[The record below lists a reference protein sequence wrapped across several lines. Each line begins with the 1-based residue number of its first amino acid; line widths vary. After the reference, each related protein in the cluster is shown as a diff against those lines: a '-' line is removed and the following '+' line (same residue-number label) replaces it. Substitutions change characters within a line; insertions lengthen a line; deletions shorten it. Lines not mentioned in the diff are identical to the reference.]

1 MNNYK
6 IGSFIAKKR
15 NQLGI
20 TQRQLAEKLYVTD
33 KTISRWENG
42 NYMPDLSIL
51 ISLSET
57 LNTSVYELLLGEEIK
72 QDNINDNIERD

>member
-15 NQLGI
+15 KQLGI

-42 NYMPDLSIL
+42 NYMPDLTLL
-51 ISLSET
+51 ITLSEI
-57 LNTSVYELLLGEEIK
+57 LNTSVY
-72 QDNINDNIERD
+72 

>member
-1 MNNYK
+1 MTKQRKWMIPMNNYK

-15 NQLGI
+15 KQLGI

-42 NYMPDLSIL
+42 NYMPDLTLL
-51 ISLSET
+51 ITLSEI
-57 LNTSVYELLLGEEIK
+57 LNTSVY
-72 QDNINDNIERD
+72 

>member
-42 NYMPDLSIL
+42 NYMPDLTLLITISDL
-51 ISLSET
+51 ISPFISK
-57 LNTSVYELLLGEEIK
+57 IK
-72 QDNINDNIERD
+72 PFS